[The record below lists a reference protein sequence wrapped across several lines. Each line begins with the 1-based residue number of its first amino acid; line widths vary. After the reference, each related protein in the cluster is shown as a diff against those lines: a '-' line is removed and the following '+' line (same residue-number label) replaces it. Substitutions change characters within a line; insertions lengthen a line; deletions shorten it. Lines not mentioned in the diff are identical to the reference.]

1 MYLLSYQQNMN
12 VSTKLLF
19 FLTKQNYKKIVT
31 RKKERL
37 I

>member
-1 MYLLSYQQNMN
+1 MYLLSYKLNTK
-12 VSTKLLF
+12 VSTKLSLF
-19 FLTKQNYKKIVT
+19 VTKQNPSKKMT